1 MKRIT
6 LFVAMLSSILLLSCN
21 DDDDL
26 KLTKE
31 EGLPGFFEQND
42 GTKFYVSYLGNQP
55 TQVKR
60 KGGSTTSYEYEEGI
74 PSKIV
79 FTPPKD
85 VADGNGATSFTKE
98 DDNKIRVE
106 SWGEPSF
113 DLYVQEIELDEEK
126 NPVRITDIGAFER
139 GPEGL
144 TKVRDGVKY
153 VKITI
158 DPTTKNILKN
168 EVFSLENSELLAT
181 YSYEYDNN
189 PGTMSKIDWPLW
201 LFIYYCNNNSSY
213 YNSYY
218 RQFFNYKNNLVK
230 ETADDKAESTNYT
243 VNYTYTY
250 NKNGYPVSA
259 SNDKSLYENS
269 IVIQY

>member
-1 MKRIT
+1 MKKTT
-6 LFVAMLSSILLLSCN
+6 LFAAMLTSLLLLSCN

-42 GTKFYVSYLGNQP
+42 GTKIYVSYQGNQP
-55 TQVKR
+55 TQVK
-60 KGGSTTSYEYEEGI
+60 KKNGSATTYKYEGGI
-74 PSKIV
+74 PSEII

-85 VADGNGATSFTKE
+85 VADGHGGTSFIKE
-98 DDNKIRVE
+98 GDNKIRVE
-106 SWGEPSF
+106 SWGEPSSL
-113 DLYVQEIELDEEK
+113 LYVKEIELDK
-126 NPVRITDIGAFER
+126 DKTPVKITNIGAFER

-144 TKVRDGVKY
+144 FKVYDGVEF

-158 DPTTKNILKN
+158 DPITKNILKN

-189 PGTMSKIDWPLW
+189 PGTMSEIDWPLW
-201 LFIYYCNNNSSY
+201 LFIYYCSDNASY
-213 YNSYY
+213 YDSYY

-230 ETADDKAESTNYT
+230 ETVDNKAESTTYT

-250 NKNGYPVSA
+250 SKNGYPVSA
-259 SNDKSLYENS
+259 TNDKFQYENN
-269 IVIQY
+269 ITIRY